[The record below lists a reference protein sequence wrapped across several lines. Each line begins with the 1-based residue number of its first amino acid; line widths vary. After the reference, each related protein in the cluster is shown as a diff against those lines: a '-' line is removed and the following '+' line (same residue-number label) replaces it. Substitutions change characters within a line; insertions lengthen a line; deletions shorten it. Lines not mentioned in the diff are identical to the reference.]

1 MSTLTKDIING
12 SGALDFAVRFNLGN
26 SNNFLCFNDVSIN
39 YFSIYL
45 FSPVAPTNLD
55 VVGEAH
61 SPPELQTGVVD
72 L

>member
-1 MSTLTKDIING
+1 MS
-12 SGALDFAVRFNLGN
+12 FNI
-26 SNNFLCFNDVSIN
+26 FF
-39 YFSIYL
+39 

-72 L
+72 LEKGMTNQNDKFDVILF